1 MIVCEMAY
9 ADDLYR
15 HMLGVNRQHDLYL
28 HLLRMN
34 NVLSQHHE
42 ILSISK
48 KRGGHFDFRFRAP
61 LSIDLYNYTRMHAC
75 MHARHF

>member
-42 ILSISK
+42 ILSISTLLK
-48 KRGGHFDFRFRAP
+48 YRSLQLHA
-61 LSIDLYNYTRMHAC
+61 YAC
-75 MHARHF
+75 MHDISENSFHKL